1 MNSKKQIEDQV
12 LEIGA
17 KAKRAS
23 LKVSLLSKRV
33 KNQILLDASK
43 NLKKNKKIIIEKK

>member
-23 LKVSLLSKRV
+23 LKSF
-33 KNQILLDASK
+33 ICC
-43 NLKKNKKIIIEKK
+43 LKDEKSNFITAYLKI